1 MPRLV
6 NSELEE
12 YFNKTNDVKTKLN
25 EVLYNHYTQ
34 CYFLSK
40 TGSIKGK
47 TADSIKKYV
56 ESAHISTISRAI
68 NLMDK
73 LEASVK
79 HLKELGEKCDKS
91 SNAKIG
97 LQTLNETKKGVVS
110 KKKEFIDLTSN
121 SPAILSEASEFIDT
135 VSLGKDNVESDY
147 NESSKKIDRTKEK
160 LKTMDQ
166 TGKQSLESLSND
178 VRGLITQINKL
189 NNEYH
194 DKNGIIVSKINY
206 ITKEN
211 WYKNETNKGEF
222 KKMKADHP
230 VAYAEGDETIGRTQ
244 AISKDGHIVGTAEIG
259 KVSGIAYRSDDSMG
273 VKGDAKVA
281 GLDGKVKYEN
291 VEGKAGL
298 EVGSVK
304 GSAEISN
311 SHISAIAEAQLIDAE
326 AQLRFG
332 SEDNNL
338 HVKGDAKVLSA
349 SASGSLG
356 ADGVEAKAEA
366 VGANTGVEG
375 GFALSGLNFDFGASI
390 GAQAGGGVNVGKKG
404 IEVDAKF
411 ILGGKIKITW

>member
-194 DKNGIIVSKINY
+194 DKNGIIVSKINS

-273 VKGDAKVA
+273 
-281 GLDGKVKYEN
+281 
-291 VEGKAGL
+291 
-298 EVGSVK
+298 
-304 GSAEISN
+304 
-311 SHISAIAEAQLIDAE
+311 
-326 AQLRFG
+326 
-332 SEDNNL
+332 
-338 HVKGDAKVLSA
+338 VKGDAKVLSA

>member
-1 MPRLV
+1 
-6 NSELEE
+6 
-12 YFNKTNDVKTKLN
+12 
-25 EVLYNHYTQ
+25 
-34 CYFLSK
+34 
-40 TGSIKGK
+40 
-47 TADSIKKYV
+47 
-56 ESAHISTISRAI
+56 
-68 NLMDK
+68 
-73 LEASVK
+73 
-79 HLKELGEKCDKS
+79 
-91 SNAKIG
+91 
-97 LQTLNETKKGVVS
+97 
-110 KKKEFIDLTSN
+110 
-121 SPAILSEASEFIDT
+121 
-135 VSLGKDNVESDY
+135 
-147 NESSKKIDRTKEK
+147 
-160 LKTMDQ
+160 
-166 TGKQSLESLSND
+166 
-178 VRGLITQINKL
+178 
-189 NNEYH
+189 
-194 DKNGIIVSKINY
+194 
-206 ITKEN
+206 
-211 WYKNETNKGEF
+211 
-222 KKMKADHP
+222 
-230 VAYAEGDETIGRTQ
+230 
-244 AISKDGHIVGTAEIG
+244 
-259 KVSGIAYRSDDSMG
+259 MG

>member
-1 MPRLV
+1 
-6 NSELEE
+6 
-12 YFNKTNDVKTKLN
+12 
-25 EVLYNHYTQ
+25 
-34 CYFLSK
+34 
-40 TGSIKGK
+40 
-47 TADSIKKYV
+47 
-56 ESAHISTISRAI
+56 
-68 NLMDK
+68 
-73 LEASVK
+73 
-79 HLKELGEKCDKS
+79 
-91 SNAKIG
+91 
-97 LQTLNETKKGVVS
+97 
-110 KKKEFIDLTSN
+110 
-121 SPAILSEASEFIDT
+121 
-135 VSLGKDNVESDY
+135 
-147 NESSKKIDRTKEK
+147 
-160 LKTMDQ
+160 
-166 TGKQSLESLSND
+166 
-178 VRGLITQINKL
+178 
-189 NNEYH
+189 
-194 DKNGIIVSKINY
+194 
-206 ITKEN
+206 
-211 WYKNETNKGEF
+211 
-222 KKMKADHP
+222 ADHP

-404 IEVDAKF
+404 IEVDAK
-411 ILGGKIKITW
+411 